1 MIREYVQNKY
11 SELLGIP
18 KDSPLCVNLEKSTHN
33 WAVKRSTALG
43 DVAAA
48 DNPYHMN
55 RYKHKFLQIQYNVNN
70 APCLKNK
77 ILNGDVKA
85 SSIVDLSPQGLW
97 PDGPWAAMKE
107 VCVTKDMKKEYNSNV
122 LKDPTYKG
130 IFKCGRCKSYK
141 TTYYE
146 MQTRSADEPMTV
158 FITCHNCD
166 SRWKS

>member
-1 MIREYVQNKY
+1 MIREYVQDKY

-18 KDSPLCVNLEKSTHN
+18 KDSNLCVNLEKSTHN

-55 RYKHKFLQIQYNVNN
+55 RYKHKFLQIQYNLINS
-70 APCLKNK
+70 PCLKK
-77 ILNGDVKA
+77 RILDGVVKA
-85 SSIVDLSPQGLW
+85 ASVVELSPQGLW
-97 PDGPWAAMKE
+97 PDGPWAEMKE
-107 VCVTKDMKKEYNSNV
+107 VCITKDMKKEYKSNV
-122 LKDPTYKG
+122 LKDPNYKG
-130 IFKCGRCKSYK
+130 IFRCRRCKSYK

>member
-48 DNPYHMN
+48 DRTYNMK
-55 RYKHKFLQIQYNVNN
+55 RYKHKFLQIQYNINN
-70 APCLKNK
+70 APCLKNR

-122 LKDPTYKG
+122 LKDTKN
-130 IFKCGRCKSYK
+130 KSK
-141 TTYYE
+141 F
-146 MQTRSADEPMTV
+146 R
-158 FITCHNCD
+158 
-166 SRWKS
+166 

>member
-1 MIREYVQNKY
+1 MHSDAASRGGGWWQGCGAAYRVAHEHRVFVLQQRL
-11 SELLGIP
+11 EALLDAHADDVLAP
-18 KDSPLCVNLEKSTHN
+18 
-33 WAVKRSTALG
+33 LG

-55 RYKHKFLQIQYNVNN
+55 RYKHKFLQIQYNINN
-70 APCLKNK
+70 APCLKNR

-107 VCVTKDMKKEYNSNV
+107 VCVTKDMKREYNSNV

-146 MQTRSADEPMTV
+146 MQTLSL
-158 FITCHNCD
+158 IHI
-166 SRWKS
+166 

>member
-55 RYKHKFLQIQYNVNN
+55 RYKHKFLQIQYNINN
-70 APCLKNK
+70 APCLKNR

-122 LKDPTYKG
+122 LKIRITRVFSDVEGVSRIRRHTMRCRQDPQMN
-130 IFKCGRCKSYK
+130 R
-141 TTYYE
+141 
-146 MQTRSADEPMTV
+146 
-158 FITCHNCD
+158 
-166 SRWKS
+166 